1 VALHIGPAKLG
12 SLTTARGVV
21 QSVLSLFVGALG
33 DRYHRGRIITAGAAC
48 QRCELAVAQLVLWC
62 VRMQACT
69 LRLTRS
75 AGDRHAAVDCVLCGL
90 WSVEHVRRGTAAL
103 LWRALLQALRPP
115 RASAAGGAAALTSR
129 RVPQALAFAALSG
142 CGLALVTPCVTSVI
156 ADLWEERVRGRAF
169 GVVLMFGSLGARPV
183 PRAAADLRA

>member
-1 VALHIGPAKLG
+1 VFSVAFG
-12 SLTTARGVV
+12 
-21 QSVLSLFVGALG
+21 LSSTFG
-33 DRYHRGRIITAGAAC
+33 
-48 QRCELAVAQLVLWC
+48 E
-62 VRMQACT
+62 VR
-69 LRLTRS
+69 
-75 AGDRHAAVDCVLCGL
+75 
-90 WSVEHVRRGTAAL
+90 AAL

-115 RASAAGGAAALTSR
+115 RNIAAGGVAALTSR
-129 RVPQALAFAALSG
+129 HVPQALAFAALSG